1 MLEETLKRVKQEAS
15 DLRKRAEKEIGCG
28 PKDPQFKQIQEMF
41 SKLPDTII
49 ELESLKTDLES
60 RLEFM
65 EGGNENVNSSHTF
78 LHSWLIF
85 FVQVAEQLEAQKK
98 KCRALE
104 RDVANLIDQVKNRKA
119 NMDALRDKWLPALE
133 ELSER
138 INVKFGR
145 LFNYMSCEGEV
156 HLVKGNEEVN
166 HFPEIHFLQI

>member
-1 MLEETLKRVKQEAS
+1 M
-15 DLRKRAEKEIGCG
+15 
-28 PKDPQFKQIQEMF
+28 
-41 SKLPDTII
+41 
-49 ELESLKTDLES
+49 
-60 RLEFM
+60 
-65 EGGNENVNSSHTF
+65 
-78 LHSWLIF
+78 
-85 FVQVAEQLEAQKK
+85 QVAEQLEAQKK

-166 HFPEIHFLQI
+166 HFPAIHFLLKLLF